1 MFSVVPN
8 YYDFLLYDL
17 LSMKGLLVFEIMI
30 LLQAAGQRMRSVKSE
45 CKGKRDFS
53 SSLFWCVREGGSSV
67 DYRVKNR
74 LALLLVSAR

>member
-30 LLQAAGQRMRSVKSE
+30 LLQAAGQCTRSVKSE
-45 CKGKRDFS
+45 CKE
-53 SSLFWCVREGGSSV
+53 REIYLLPCFDVFEKAAPQSTTAL
-67 DYRVKNR
+67 KT
-74 LALLLVSAR
+74 ALLYC